1 MGGDWKRGSGHG
13 DKLNFIAIGVLPVG
27 INLPNNV
34 LNRLRRNLAKIALCT
49 YLM

>member
-13 DKLNFIAIGVLPVG
+13 DKLNFIVIGVLPVD
-27 INLPNNV
+27 INLPNDVFNG
-34 LNRLRRNLAKIALCT
+34 LCRNLAKIALCT